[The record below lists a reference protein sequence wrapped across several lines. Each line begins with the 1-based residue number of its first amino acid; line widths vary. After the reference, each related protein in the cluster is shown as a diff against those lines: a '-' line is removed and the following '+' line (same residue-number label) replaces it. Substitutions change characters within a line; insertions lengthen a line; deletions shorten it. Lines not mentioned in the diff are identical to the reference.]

1 MMEIVSDV
9 LPSARFNL
17 PTSRV
22 SFAETAMLF
31 CVRLLK
37 PVIWIDTEKVPGDRF
52 KNRNT
57 PEPSVVVVLTL
68 RVS

>member
-1 MMEIVSDV
+1 MEICSDV
-9 LPSARFNL
+9 LPSARLNL

-22 SFAETAMLF
+22 SFADTVTFF

-37 PVIWIDTEKVPGDRF
+37 PVIWIDTEKVPGDRLR
-52 KNRNT
+52 NRKT

-68 RVS
+68 PVS